1 MLAQRNSFARTCLTR
16 NRTFLLNVLGLNL
29 SATPTLSC
37 NDPKCFVCQERC
49 SKCERDCKCNL
60 VLPVDSYVRQPGIFF
75 NTYDK
80 LNVKMSGPKDVVLPD
95 PIRSFK
101 VLTELPP
108 SIIDNKLF
116 YKKLTPI
123 QKYGIPVMM
132 AGLDLVACAQTGSGK
147 TVNIIKK

>member
-1 MLAQRNSFARTCLTR
+1 
-16 NRTFLLNVLGLNL
+16 
-29 SATPTLSC
+29 
-37 NDPKCFVCQERC
+37 
-49 SKCERDCKCNL
+49 
-60 VLPVDSYVRQPGIFF
+60 
-75 NTYDK
+75 
-80 LNVKMSGPKDVVLPD
+80 MSGPKDVLLPN
-95 PIRSFK
+95 PIRSFQ

-116 YKKLTPI
+116 YKKPTPI